1 MMTTEYKVLGQALA
15 IVGVRVP
22 LYTVPM
28 ARQTVVSTITL
39 CNQSNAAVTV
49 RLSVHPSGHSTNA
62 KHHLLEGHS
71 LAAKDTLMLT
81 IGITL
86 GELHT
91 ISILADSASVSATV
105 FGAEE
110 TVESTLFVPPTEW
123 PTLTPIPAGT
133 QKLQGIYAVY
143 EHDSNFIAFTCAEN
157 YTVDWG
163 DGSSE
168 NVATGVQANHQ
179 YTYSSLS
186 SVVVGSAETVAVTF
200 TDTGDTVD
208 WVAHGLYDGCKVSF
222 ASITSTTGISTNT
235 TYYVVNKTA
244 DTFKLAATMGGSALA
259 LTTNGSGTLYFPK
272 YKTAVVTITPNGGNL
287 TSIDLQKKHS
297 QSSLNAYC
305 APWLVVEVNGEFL
318 TTLVISQQNATVPLY
333 ALESAYIGENALAS
347 MAQMFNSCFSLTS
360 VYMPYAMVASSFSKT
375 FMGCISLQSIPMIDT
390 SNADTLEYMFS
401 NCSALTHIPLLDT
414 ASCLNMRYMFN
425 QCSALE
431 SVPLL
436 DTGNVTNFDNAFGG
450 CKALVT
456 FPPINTYSATVMT
469 GMFASCYALK
479 NVPLLDT
486 HAVTYFDF
494 MFVYCYV
501 LEDIPEFNTASGIA
515 FSYMFSSCYSLITIP
530 LLKTDSGTAFD
541 GMFNGCTALQYVPPL
556 NINGCSYLGS
566 MFSGCSSLSRNTVKG
581 AKATLSIENNRMSA
595 AALDEFYTNLAS
607 GVTAKTV
614 TVTGNYG
621 TTGDTPSIA
630 TSKGWTVTG

>member
-1 MMTTEYKVLGQALA
+1 MTIEYKVLGQALSIA
-15 IVGVRVP
+15 GVRVP
-22 LYTVPM
+22 LYTAPM

-49 RLSVHPSGHSTNA
+49 GLSVHPSGLSANA
-62 KHHLLEGHS
+62 KHHLLEGYS

-81 IGITL
+81 IGLTL

-91 ISILADSASVSATV
+91 ISILSDSASVSATM

-110 TVESTLFVPPTEW
+110 TVESTLFVPPVEW
-123 PTLTPIPAGT
+123 PTLTPIPEGT

-143 EHDSNFIAFTCAEN
+143 EHDGNFIAFTCAGN

-168 NVATGVQANHQ
+168 NVATGVQANHK

-186 SVVVGSAETVAVTF
+186 SVVVGSAETVAVNF
-200 TDTGDTVD
+200 TDTGDTVG
-208 WVAHGLYDGCKVSF
+208 WAAHGLYDGCKVSF
-222 ASITSTTGISTNT
+222 ASITSTTGISTDT

-244 DTFKLAATMGGSALA
+244 DTFKLAATMGGSALS
-259 LTTNGSGTLYFPK
+259 LTTDGSGTLYFPK

-297 QSSLNAYC
+297 QSSLSAYT
-305 APWLVVEVNGEFL
+305 APWLVVEVNGEYL
-318 TTLVISQQNATVPLY
+318 TTLVVSKQNQTVPLY
-333 ALESAYIGENALAS
+333 VMESAYIGENALSS
-347 MAQMFNSCFSLTS
+347 MAQMFSGCPTLTS
-360 VYMPYAMVASSFSKT
+360 VSMPYAMVATSFSKT
-375 FMGCISLQSIPMIDT
+375 FQGCSLLRSIPIIDT
-390 SNADTLEYMFS
+390 SNTTTCEYMF
-401 NCSALTHIPLLDT
+401 NLCPALTHIPPLDT
-414 ASCLNMRYMFN
+414 GECLDMKFMFN
-425 QCSALE
+425 GCSGLE

-436 DTGNVTNFDNAFGG
+436 NTENVSNFDNAFAN
-450 CKALVT
+450 CKSLVT

-469 GMFASCYALK
+469 GMFASCESLR
-479 NVPLLDT
+479 NLPLLDT

-494 MFVYCYV
+494 MFAACYS
-501 LEDIPEFNTASGIA
+501 LSDIPQLDTSAGVV
-515 FSYMFSSCYSLITIP
+515 FSYMFSSCYSLFTIP

-541 GMFNGCTALQYVPPL
+541 GMFSGCKSLQYVPPL
-556 NINGCSYLGS
+556 NINGCSFLGS
-566 MFSGCSSLSRNTVKG
+566 MFSNCYSLSRNTVKG
-581 AKATLSIENNRMSA
+581 AKATVSIANNMMSA

-621 TTGDTPSIA
+621 TTGDTPTIA